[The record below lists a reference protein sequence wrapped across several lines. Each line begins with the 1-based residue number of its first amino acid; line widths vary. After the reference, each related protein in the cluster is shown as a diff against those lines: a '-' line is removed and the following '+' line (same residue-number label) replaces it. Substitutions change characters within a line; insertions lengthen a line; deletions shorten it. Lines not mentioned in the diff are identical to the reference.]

1 MGNFKSHDI
10 PKRLGA
16 GQAKGLEIYMINYL
30 YGLSRINRDTMV
42 FSKNKIISS
51 ALLVVMVSALG
62 CRNHSRM
69 FSTEKNVLVDSIQK
83 QVIYAERNYIIQK
96 NDYLNIKIYTNRGE
110 RLIDPNAE
118 LTKGAGG
125 GGLVKEENVKYLVRN
140 DGNTNLPMIGDVHL
154 EGLNLIQAD
163 SILAEKY
170 GKYYIGAYAMTTML
184 NKRVFVLGPFPLGAK
199 VIPLLNENINL
210 IEVIT
215 LYGGI
220 PDNGKAYNIR
230 VIRGNLKNPNV
241 NIIDLSTID
250 GMKKANLDVQPNDI
264 VYIEPVRKLF
274 LESFRDI
281 APLISIFLTATSLIF
296 ILSRK

>member
-1 MGNFKSHDI
+1 
-10 PKRLGA
+10 
-16 GQAKGLEIYMINYL
+16 
-30 YGLSRINRDTMV
+30 MV
-42 FSKNKIISS
+42 FSKNKIIIS
-51 ALLVVMVSALG
+51 ALLVVMLSSLG
-62 CRNHSRM
+62 CRNHSIM
-69 FSTEKNVLVDSIQK
+69 FSTEQNVLVDSIQK
-83 QVIYAERNYIIQK
+83 QVIYAEKNYIIQK
-96 NDYLNIKIYTNRGE
+96 NDYLNIKIFTNRGE

-118 LTKGAGG
+118 LTKGAGSG
-125 GGLVKEENVKYLVRN
+125 ASLKEENIKYLVRN
-140 DGNTNLPMIGDVHL
+140 DGNANLPMIGDIHL

-199 VIPLLNENINL
+199 VIPLVNENINL

-230 VIRGNLKNPNV
+230 VIRGNLKDPNV

-264 VYIEPVRKLF
+264 IYIEPFRKLF
-274 LESFRDI
+274 LESFRDF
-281 APLISIFLTATSLIF
+281 APMISLLISITSIMIILT
-296 ILSRK
+296 RK